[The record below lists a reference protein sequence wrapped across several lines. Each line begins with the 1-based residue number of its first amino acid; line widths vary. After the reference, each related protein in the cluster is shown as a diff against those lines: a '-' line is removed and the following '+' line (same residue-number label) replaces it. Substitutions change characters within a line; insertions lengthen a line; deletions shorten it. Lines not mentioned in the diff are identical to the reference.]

1 MDIGLPNVQDVWRL
15 ALPAGTEPANTNGDL
30 TRTVSWARRMSS
42 QAPAFANLEDGEIV
56 LLGVADISLLDER
69 LTLSKIT
76 ASLATRNVAALIV
89 VGAVSPQAKKVADKH
104 HICILSLPDMA
115 DLRDVERDIIRLIV
129 EREAQLDRRGRQI
142 YRQLAQIS
150 IENHGLLTIVET
162 LRDIVGKSVILHDE
176 QFIIQ
181 AQALRDSCAFSPQ
194 ELKVCLAKATL
205 EHWAGD
211 HILDSKAPP
220 WKYIDLATH
229 GWACFVTAIV
239 IEDRL
244 SGYLSILGSSDS
256 LDDLDR
262 LAAERGSLV
271 CAMELAKQR
280 TVVAVENRFRG
291 DFLAML
297 LTTSVT
303 EETALTRRAKE
314 MNYNLDRQ
322 HVVVLISV
330 TRSST
335 RTWTVVADEV
345 RASLADTAIQALFC
359 TYEEKLAALCAAD
372 DAAALKNIA
381 HYAQAA
387 RERILALAPD
397 VKVAMGVG
405 QPGMGLSGL
414 RRSFGQ
420 AREALSLAQTL
431 FNGDKIVSFGD
442 MGLYHL
448 LNHLQGCDQ
457 LQNFHNQILAPLTDY
472 DREHEAQLVPTL
484 EAFFTHLG
492 NVSQTA
498 EALHLH
504 RNSLLYRLERIAEIS
519 NVDLNDADDRF
530 ALQLA
535 LKVRPFVATACP

>member
-15 ALPAGTEPANTNGDL
+15 GLPAGTDLANTGGDL
-30 TRTVSWARRMSS
+30 AQTVSWARRMSP
-42 QAPAFANLEDGEIV
+42 QAPAFANLEEGEIV
-56 LLGVADISLLDER
+56 LLSVAAISLLDER
-69 LTLSKIT
+69 LTLAKIVT
-76 ASLATRNVAALIV
+76 ALTTRNVAAIAI
-89 VGAVSPQAKKVADKH
+89 VGAVSPQARKVADKH
-104 HICILSLPDMA
+104 RICILALPDTV

-142 YRQLAQIS
+142 YRQLAQMS
-150 IENHGLLTIVET
+150 IENHGLPAIVAT
-162 LRDIVGKSVILHDE
+162 LRDIVKKSVILHDE
-176 QFIIQ
+176 QFIVQ
-181 AQALRDSCAFSPQ
+181 TQALIDPCTFSPN
-194 ELKVCLAKATL
+194 ELKMSLATATL
-205 EHWAGD
+205 DQWSGD
-211 HILDSKAPP
+211 HTLDSKAPP
-220 WKYIDLATH
+220 WKYVDLNTP
-229 GWACFVTAIV
+229 GWAYLVTAIV
-239 IEDRL
+239 IEGRL
-244 SGYLSILGSSDS
+244 SGYLSILGPKGD

-280 TVVAVENRFRG
+280 AVIAVENRFRG
-291 DFLAML
+291 DFLATL
-297 LTTSVT
+297 LTTHAA
-303 EETALTRRAKE
+303 EEAALTRRAME
-314 MNYNLDRQ
+314 MNYDLNRQ
-322 HVVVLISV
+322 HAVILINL
-330 TRSST
+330 TWSSA
-335 RTWTVVADEV
+335 RAWAVVADEL
-345 RASLADTAIQALFC
+345 RASLAGTTIQALFC

-372 DAAALKNIA
+372 DAVNLKNIA
-381 HYAQAA
+381 HYAQTA

-397 VKVAMGVG
+397 VRVAMGLG
-405 QPGMGLSGL
+405 QIGMGLLGL

-431 FNGDKIVSFGD
+431 FNGDKVFAFGD

-457 LQNFHNQILAPLTDY
+457 LQDFYNQILAPLVDY

-492 NVSQTA
+492 NISQTA

-504 RNSLLYRLERIAEIS
+504 RNSLLYRLERIADIC

-535 LKVRPFVATACP
+535 LKTSPFVTNLRT

>member
-15 ALPAGTEPANTNGDL
+15 ALPEGTELANTGGDL
-30 TRTVSWARRMSS
+30 TRMVSWARRMSS
-42 QAPAFANLEDGEIV
+42 QAPAFANLEEGEIV
-56 LLGVADISLLDER
+56 LLSVAAISLLDER
-69 LTLSKIT
+69 LTLAKIVT
-76 ASLATRNVAALIV
+76 SLATRNVAAIAV
-89 VGAVSPQAKKVADKH
+89 VGTVSPQAVKVADKH
-104 HICILSLPDMA
+104 HICILHLPDTA
-115 DLRDVERDIIRLIV
+115 DLRDVEHDIIRLIV

-150 IENHGLLTIVET
+150 IENRGLPAIVAT
-162 LRDIVGKSVILHDE
+162 LRDIVKKSVILHDE

-181 AQALRDSCAFSPQ
+181 TQALIDPCAFSPK
-194 ELKVCLAKATL
+194 ELKTSLATATL
-205 EHWAGD
+205 DQWSGD
-211 HILDSKAPP
+211 HALDSKAPP
-220 WKYIDLATH
+220 WKYVDLNTP
-229 GWACFVTAIV
+229 GWACLVTAIV
-239 IEDRL
+239 IEGQL
-244 SGYLSILGSSDS
+244 GGYLSILGSKDD

-280 TVVAVENRFRG
+280 AVIAVENRFRG

-297 LTTSVT
+297 LTTPAA
-303 EETALTRRAKE
+303 EEVALTRRATE
-314 MNYNLDRQ
+314 MDYNLNRQ
-322 HVVVLISV
+322 HAVILISL
-330 TRSST
+330 TRSSA
-335 RTWTVVADEV
+335 RAWTVVADKL
-345 RASLADTAIQALFC
+345 RASLAGSTIQTLFC
-359 TYEEKLAALCAAD
+359 TYEEKLAALCATD
-372 DAAALKNIA
+372 DATNLKNIA
-381 HYAQAA
+381 HYAQTA

-397 VKVAMGVG
+397 VRVAMGLG
-405 QPGMGLSGL
+405 QIGMGLSGL

-420 AREALSLAQTL
+420 AREALSLAQML

-457 LQNFHNQILAPLTDY
+457 LHNFHNQILAPLADY

-484 EAFFTHLG
+484 EAFFAHLG
-492 NVSQTA
+492 NISQTA